1 MVLKLKEH
9 GANPLLTSKGC
20 LVRMEKMVRT
30 DRMDKMV
37 SLVVMAKMG
46 LMGSLHV

>member
-20 LVRMEKMVRT
+20 LVKMVRT
-30 DRMDKMV
+30 DRMAKMAN
-37 SLVVMAKMG
+37 LGVMAKMG
-46 LMGSLHV
+46 LMGNLHV

>member
-9 GANPLLTSKGC
+9 GASPLLTSKGC

-30 DRMDKMV
+30 DRMAKMAN
-37 SLVVMAKMG
+37 LGVMAKMG
-46 LMGSLHV
+46 LMGNLHV